1 MQRGFV
7 LALTAALCACAPAP
21 VQMPAT
27 QAAEVLNL
35 FAAGRGP
42 ADICSAD
49 GRAVLRGAVR
59 AYGREMQ
66 QAGVS
71 WPAVPGATG
80 EAQNVTAVDV
90 SVIVAF
96 AAGFVNAGDFRHPT
110 RQFMTELTFAQWPEI
125 QSMRMAARAACED
138 VAALQQAAARVV
150 IEQTR
155 LAEMVRSAERNNRSA
170 ETVSRL
176 RRQSAMLD
184 RAQARMEDQA
194 AIVQARIDAQ
204 RL

>member
-7 LALTAALCACAPAP
+7 LALAAALCACAPAP

-66 QAGVS
+66 QAGVA
-71 WPAVPGATG
+71 WPAIPGAAG
-80 EAQNVTAVDV
+80 EAQNVPAVDV

-96 AAGFVNAGDFRHPT
+96 AAGFVSAGDFQHPA
-110 RQFMTELTFAQWPEI
+110 RQFMTGVTFAQWPEI
-125 QSMRMAARAACED
+125 QSMRLAAREACED
-138 VAALQQAAARVV
+138 VAELQQAAARVV
-150 IEQTR
+150 IEQAR
-155 LAEMVRSAERNNRSA
+155 LADMVRSAERNNRGA
-170 ETVSRL
+170 ETANRL

-194 AIVQARIDAQ
+194 AIVQARMDAQ

>member
-1 MQRGFV
+1 
-7 LALTAALCACAPAP
+7 
-21 VQMPAT
+21 MPAA

-49 GRAVLRGAVR
+49 GRATLRGAVR

-66 QAGVS
+66 EAGVA
-71 WPAVPGATG
+71 WPAIPGAAG
-80 EAQNVTAVDV
+80 ETQNVTALDV
-90 SVIVAF
+90 SVMVAF
-96 AAGFVNAGDFRHPT
+96 AAGFVETGDFQHPA
-110 RQFMTELTFAQWPEI
+110 RRFMTGLTFAQWPEI
-125 QSMRMAARAACED
+125 QSMRMAAREACED

-155 LAEMVRSAERNNRSA
+155 LADMVRSAERNNHGV
-170 ETVSRL
+170 ETVNRL

-184 RAQARMEDQA
+184 RARAHMEEQA
-194 AIVQARIDAQ
+194 AILQVQMDAQ

>member
-7 LALTAALCACAPAP
+7 LALAAALCACAPSP
-21 VQMPAT
+21 VQMPAA

-42 ADICSAD
+42 ADICSPD

-66 QAGVS
+66 EAGVA
-71 WPAVPGATG
+71 WPAIPGVHG

-90 SVIVAF
+90 SVMVAF
-96 AAGFVNAGDFRHPT
+96 AAGFVKTGDFQQPAR
-110 RQFMTELTFAQWPEI
+110 RFMTGLTFAQWPEI
-125 QSMRMAARAACED
+125 QSMRMAAREACDD
-138 VAALQQAAARVV
+138 VAKLQQAAARVV

-155 LAEMVRSAERNNRSA
+155 LANMVRSAERNNRGV
-170 ETVSRL
+170 ETVNRL

-184 RAQARMEDQA
+184 RAKARMEEQA
-194 AIVQARIDAQ
+194 AIVQARMDAHG
-204 RL
+204 L